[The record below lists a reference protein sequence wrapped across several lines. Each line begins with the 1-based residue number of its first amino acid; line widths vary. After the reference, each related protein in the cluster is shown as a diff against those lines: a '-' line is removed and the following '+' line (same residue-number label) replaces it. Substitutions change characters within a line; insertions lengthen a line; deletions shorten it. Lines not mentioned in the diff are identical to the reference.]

1 VSPAPES
8 DRRYGTGIAVT
19 SAAVLHPAA
28 ATVAELDRVL
38 RHGEPT
44 LRPTPVP
51 GTALVVPA
59 AQLEG
64 FDLRSWA
71 GVHCADP
78 ASRDRL
84 RRVAG
89 RATLPVRTACCVALA
104 AFTAARL
111 TEAEARDTSV
121 VIAGNNL
128 ALGHQSR
135 TAAAYATDPATVRA
149 GHLLDCFDTDALG
162 AVGEV
167 TGCGGEGWPIGGSSA
182 AGALA
187 LIHATRMVA
196 AGQAPRCLVVA
207 PVNDLS
213 PVEIAAFVKAG
224 AMARVGAGGDAV
236 AACRPFDESHDG
248 IAVAQIAAAVLIEPV
263 SEARRRGI
271 RPLGLILGS
280 GTSTDARRGTRPDT
294 DGQVRAMRRALS
306 DCGLDPSDID
316 YVNAHATGSAVG
328 DDSEAAALAE
338 VFGGG
343 ATASESPAI
352 GSVSW
357 TTAAESRAVGS
368 TAAQSTAVDPTATQA
383 AAAGPTAAPPPAAQS
398 KIVGSR
404 GVATTAPASTS
415 VGSPAPELTPVRSPE
430 APGPWINS
438 TKALLGHGLGA
449 AGLVEMIATLL
460 QLADGYCHANPH
472 LTKPVRP
479 DLRFVT
485 GTITRA
491 PLRTALSNSFAF
503 SGINASLVLGRAE
516 EDRP

>member
-1 VSPAPES
+1 MP
-8 DRRYGTGIAVT
+8 DRRCRTGIAVT

-28 ATVAELDRVL
+28 ATVTELDRVL
-38 RHGEPT
+38 RRGEPT
-44 LRPTPVP
+44 LRPTPLP
-51 GTALVVPA
+51 GAELVVPA
-59 AQLEG
+59 AHLDG

-71 GVHCADP
+71 RSHCADP
-78 ASRDRL
+78 HSRDRL

-104 AFTAARL
+104 ACTAARL
-111 TEAEARDTSV
+111 TDAEARDTSV

-135 TAAAYATDPATVRA
+135 AAAAYAADPSTVRA

-213 PVEIAAFVKAG
+213 PVEIGAFVKAG
-224 AMARVGAGGDAV
+224 AMTPVTAGGDAT

-248 IAVAQIAAAVLIEPV
+248 IAVAQVAAAVLIEPA
-263 SEARRRGI
+263 SEAHRRGI
-271 RPLGLILGS
+271 RPLGRILGS
-280 GTSTDARRGTRPDT
+280 GTSTDGRRGTRPDT
-294 DGQVRAMRRALS
+294 DGQVRAMRTALS
-306 DCGLDPSDID
+306 DCGLAPSDID

-338 VFGGG
+338 VFG
-343 ATASESPAI
+343 
-352 GSVSW
+352 
-357 TTAAESRAVGS
+357 AAGQTVAGS
-368 TAAQSTAVDPTATQA
+368 TAVESTA
-383 AAAGPTAAPPPAAQS
+383 AGSAD
-398 KIVGSR
+398 V
-404 GVATTAPASTS
+404 
-415 VGSPAPELTPVRSPE
+415 E
-430 APGPWINS
+430 GPWVNS

-449 AGLVEMIATLL
+449 AGLVEAVATLL
-460 QLADGYCHANPH
+460 QLTGGYCHANPH
-472 LTKPVRP
+472 LAKPVRS

-485 GTITRA
+485 DTITRA

-516 EDRP
+516 EDCP

>member
-1 VSPAPES
+1 MP
-8 DRRYGTGIAVT
+8 DRRQGTGIAVT

-28 ATVAELDRVL
+28 ATVTELDRVL
-38 RHGEPT
+38 RRGEPT

-51 GTALVVPA
+51 GAGLVVPA
-59 AQLEG
+59 AHLDG

-71 GVHCADP
+71 RSHCADP
-78 ASRDRL
+78 AGRDRL

-104 AFTAARL
+104 ACTAARL

-135 TAAAYATDPATVRA
+135 SAAAYAADPATVRA

-167 TGCGGEGWPIGGSSA
+167 TGCRGEGWPIGGSSA

-213 PVEIAAFVKAG
+213 PVEIGAFVKAG
-224 AMARVGAGGDAV
+224 AMTPVTAGGDAA

-248 IAVAQIAAAVLIEPV
+248 IAVAQVAAAVLVEPA
-263 SEARRRGI
+263 SEAHRRGI
-271 RPLGLILGS
+271 RPLGRILGS

-294 DGQVRAMRRALS
+294 DGQVRAMRKALS
-306 DCGLDPSDID
+306 DCGLAPSDID

-338 VFGGG
+338 VFGAG
-343 ATASESPAI
+343 
-352 GSVSW
+352 
-357 TTAAESRAVGS
+357 GS
-368 TAAQSTAVDPTATQA
+368 TAFGSTDAGSTAFGSTAFGLTAFGLTAFGSTDAGSTAVEST
-383 AAAGPTAAPPPAAQS
+383 AAG
-398 KIVGSR
+398 
-404 GVATTAPASTS
+404 AT
-415 VGSPAPELTPVRSPE
+415 GID
-430 APGPWINS
+430 GPWVNS

-449 AGLVEMIATLL
+449 AGLVEAVATLL
-460 QLADGYCHANPH
+460 QLAGGYCHANPH
-472 LTKPVRP
+472 LAKPVRT

-485 GTITRA
+485 DTITRA

-516 EDRP
+516 EDCP

>member
-1 VSPAPES
+1 MSPSPGA
-8 DRRYGTGIAVT
+8 DRPYGTGIAVT

-28 ATVAELDRVL
+28 ATVTELDRVL
-38 RHGEPT
+38 RRGDPA

-51 GTALVVPA
+51 GAELVVPA
-59 AQLEG
+59 ALLDG

-71 GVHCADP
+71 GSHCADQ
-78 ASRDRL
+78 SGRDRL

-111 TEAEARDTSV
+111 TDAEARDTSV

-135 TAAAYATDPATVRA
+135 TAAAYADDPATVRA

-196 AGQAPRCLVVA
+196 AGHAPRCLVVA

-213 PVEIAAFVKAG
+213 PVEIGAFVKAG
-224 AMARVGAGGDAV
+224 AMARVGAGGDAT

-248 IAVAQIAAAVLIEPV
+248 IAVAHVAAAVLVEPV
-263 SEARRRGI
+263 AEAHRRGI
-271 RPLGLILGS
+271 RPLGRILGS
-280 GTSTDARRGTRPDT
+280 GTGTDGRRGTRPDT
-294 DGQVRAMRRALS
+294 DGQVRAMRGALS
-306 DCGLDPSDID
+306 DCGLAPSDID
-316 YVNAHATGSAVG
+316 YVNAHATGSPIG

-338 VFGGG
+338 VFG
-343 ATASESPAI
+343 T
-352 GSVSW
+352 
-357 TTAAESRAVGS
+357 
-368 TAAQSTAVDPTATQA
+368 
-383 AAAGPTAAPPPAAQS
+383 AGPTAAESTA
-398 KIVGSR
+398 VGPT
-404 GVATTAPASTS
+404 GV
-415 VGSPAPELTPVRSPE
+415 E
-430 APGPWINS
+430 GPWVNS

-449 AGLVEMIATLL
+449 AGLVEAVATLL
-460 QLADGYCHANPH
+460 QLAGGYCHANPR

-485 GTITRA
+485 DTITRA

-516 EDRP
+516 EDCP